1 MSQSE
6 SESESELELELES
19 ELESEVEA
27 EVELEELELEDA
39 YTKKRG
45 RRWRH
50 AKKRGRHWRHAPVDP
65 SLFIGENGVCQ
76 LRPFPEP
83 PPSFW
88 GLYPPPPPGS
98 ENPARPVFMEGPG
111 ERAGGGG
118 GVDAPPPMY
127 RVRSAMGSEGGGP

>member
-19 ELESEVEA
+19 ELELELESELELEVEA

-50 AKKRGRHWRHAPVDP
+50 APLDP
-65 SLFIGENGVCQ
+65 SFFISENGVCQ
-76 LRPFPEP
+76 LSLFPNP
-83 PPSFW
+83 PPVF
-88 GLYPPPPPGS
+88 GLY
-98 ENPARPVFMEGPG
+98 
-111 ERAGGGG
+111 
-118 GVDAPPPMY
+118 
-127 RVRSAMGSEGGGP
+127 